1 MIYIIIYLIGCII
14 AGFLD
19 IKHILGYR
27 DYELND
33 IPCTLIGIVLS
44 WAFICSLIGCYIAE
58 SLDGDTVIFK
68 HKKK

>member
-1 MIYIIIYLIGCII
+1 MICVIIYLIGCII

-19 IKHILGYR
+19 IKRILEYR
-27 DYELND
+27 DYELGD

-44 WAFICSLIGCYIAE
+44 WVLIFCYIVG
-58 SLDGDTVIFK
+58 SLNWDTVIFK